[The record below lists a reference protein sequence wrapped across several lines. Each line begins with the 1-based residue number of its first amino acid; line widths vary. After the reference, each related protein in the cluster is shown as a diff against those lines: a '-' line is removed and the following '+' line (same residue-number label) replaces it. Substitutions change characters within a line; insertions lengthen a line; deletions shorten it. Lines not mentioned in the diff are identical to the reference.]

1 MSSNVLRQGF
11 SEVLQDPSLL
21 LIEIGWRWTF
31 GAISILVVSASAF
44 LLLKSIAFDPHQ
56 LESLTA
62 LSAWQL
68 AQTLASS
75 VATGTAV
82 LFRLVAVSSFVL
94 AVCWTV
100 LSAVGR
106 YATLARPALAP
117 GASLRTCFA
126 ISSARA
132 LVTLAAILAWITT
145 GFLVGMIGAA
155 SSARRDL
162 PVSAVSLAILLPVL
176 VLIVGLWSL
185 SNWYLSFAPLFP
197 ESRWTQL
204 IAEGWKFVRSGRD
217 QVLEV
222 SMATGILRAGLFV
235 VALLLSVAAGAV
247 ITNPRVLLANLVV
260 ISLLY
265 FLIADFIY
273 VARLAAYAKLR
284 MGLIAQRLLTEGS
297 EAPKAHAGPP
307 VPLQSAC
314 EDA

>member
-1 MSSNVLRQGF
+1 
-11 SEVLQDPSLL
+11 
-21 LIEIGWRWTF
+21 
-31 GAISILVVSASAF
+31 
-44 LLLKSIAFDPHQ
+44 
-56 LESLTA
+56 
-62 LSAWQL
+62 
-68 AQTLASS
+68 
-75 VATGTAV
+75 
-82 LFRLVAVSSFVL
+82 LVAVSSFVL

-106 YATLARPALAP
+106 YATLARPALGP

-284 MGLIAQRLLTEGS
+284 MGLIAQRLLTEGA
-297 EAPKAHAGPP
+297 EAPKTHAGPP